1 MVNVMV
7 KVNYFDH
14 ENKPQYRRYFSE
26 EFKKKKIRELERNI
40 TSVIDICKTYSV
52 SRTSVYKWAFK
63 YSAMAKK
70 QVKQVVEAKSDT
82 QKIKAL
88 EERIKELERIVGQKQ
103 LLLEFKDKMI
113 EIAEADYGVDIKK
126 KVGSKL
132 SSGITSTG
140 RITGRR

>member
-1 MVNVMV
+1 MVNVMT
-7 KVNYFDH
+7 KVSFFDY
-14 ENKPQYRRYFSE
+14 ENKSGHHRYFSE
-26 EFKKKKIRELERNI
+26 DFKKKKIRELERNI
-40 TSVIDICKTYSV
+40 SSVNDICKTYSV
-52 SRTSVYKWAFK
+52 SRTSVYRWIYK

-113 EIAEADYGVDIKK
+113 EIAEATYGVDIKK
-126 KVGSKL
+126 KVGSRL
-132 SSGITSTG
+132 SSGTTSTG
-140 RITGRR
+140 KSTEKS